1 MPRGGVRRS
10 DLFWPESAC
19 ALDEGPAA
27 EGRVQDARACGVGD
41 VGDCVGFEVEAAHV
55 YLFDCWE
62 CVVFLVG
69 DDVHDVSISFA
80 IGVAGLYVG

>member
-1 MPRGGVRRS
+1 MPRGGIRRS
-10 DLFWPESAC
+10 ESAC

-55 YLFDCWE
+55 YLFDCRE
-62 CVVFLVG
+62 GVIFLVG
-69 DDVHDVSISFA
+69 NDVHYVSISLAF
-80 IGVAGLYVG
+80 GVTGLYVG